1 MVSLQDTNQKL
12 LETVAKLEKTSEAI
26 ASPPPFPPSLS
37 DSSYPLLSEFLCP
50 DLPTLPPPI
59 SKEEPI
65 ASNKKDKNSP
75 KIIAAPFKEK
85 PTDRGEPALIHIP

>member
-1 MVSLQDTNQKL
+1 MASLQDTNQKL
-12 LETVAKLEKTSEAI
+12 LETAAKLEKTTAAI
-26 ASPPPFPPSLS
+26 ASPPFPPSLS
-37 DSSYPLLSEFLCP
+37 DSLYPLLSEFLCP

-65 ASNKKDKNSP
+65 ESNKKDKDSP
-75 KIIAAPFKEK
+75 KIITARFKEK